1 MSKYGGRSLMP
12 IELYKDGEFIHWF
25 PCAAKAAEWIGVPQS
40 RLSDSIR
47 RGIKTKGYDVRIG
60 KSVAD
65 TVYEIEHRTYQIS
78 RQ

>member
-1 MSKYGGRSLMP
+1 MSKYGGRNLMP
-12 IELYKDGEFIHWF
+12 IELYKDGEFVHWF